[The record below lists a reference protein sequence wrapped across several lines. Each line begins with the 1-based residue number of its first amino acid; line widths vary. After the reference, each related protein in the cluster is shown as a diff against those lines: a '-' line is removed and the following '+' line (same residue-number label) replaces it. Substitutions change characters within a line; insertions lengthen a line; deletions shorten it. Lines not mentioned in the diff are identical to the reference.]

1 MSHGK
6 IPGKDIT
13 AFITGG
19 VVGIVEMDRH
29 ISRFKE

>member
-29 ISRFKE
+29 TSRFKE